1 MESVEERNENK
12 PKGGDDWR
20 VERRVVKSNSDH
32 MIDNS
37 LPYAIDSIINFN
49 LEL

>member
-1 MESVEERNENK
+1 MESAEERNENK

-32 MIDNS
+32 DRQQS
-37 LPYAIDSIINFN
+37 AIINFN